1 MEDKMNNN
9 QISNPKTEV
18 PKGTSINDKDY
29 INSLLS
35 SLKEMVK
42 NYATSLTEVSN
53 ETLYKEFKTMFDE
66 YSNLQREVY
75 ETMFRKGWYSI
86 EKVEHQKLDTKY
98 QTLNQEFMDL
108 NA

>member
-1 MEDKMNNN
+1 MNNN
-9 QISNPKTEV
+9 QISNPKTEI
-18 PKGTSINDKDY
+18 PKGTNINDKDY
-29 INSLLS
+29 MNSLLS

-53 ETLYKEFKTMFDE
+53 EASYKEFKTMFDE

-75 ETMFRKGWYSI
+75 ETMFRKGWYSL
-86 EKVEHQKLDTKY
+86 EKADEQKLNTKY